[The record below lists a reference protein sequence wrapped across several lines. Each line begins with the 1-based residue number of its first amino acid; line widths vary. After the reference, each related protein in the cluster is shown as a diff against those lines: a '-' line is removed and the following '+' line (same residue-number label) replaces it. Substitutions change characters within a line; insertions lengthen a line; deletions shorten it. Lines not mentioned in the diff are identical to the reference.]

1 MKKFIKYIAL
11 FTLPFIAL
19 FIALLVSPYS
29 KKYGYH
35 FRKNVDCNTSW
46 IYYRLY
52 ENAAPID
59 VAFLGTSH
67 TGCSINDSLIERT
80 IKSKY
85 GRILKTS
92 NMSYCT
98 NGRNIQYPLL
108 NDILSTKTPKLVIIE
123 VMETESKSSHQD
135 FAYISDFKTVFSS
148 FSKHNFSFLSE
159 IGALAK
165 SRFSFLRDR
174 FVYKEEMEAPK
185 NYKSDFMYQ
194 PFDFDADSMDLAQ
207 HKAYKM
213 KKVAKGISNFTQ
225 FQLQYPNDYLIKM
238 VDRLNEEQIPFVF
251 LYIPPYGLEIEKPLH
266 YDFLTQYGEVW
277 LPPASIFE
285 NQKHWVDGEHLNYDG
300 SKALSNWLVDQ
311 INTEVEN

>member
-11 FTLPFIAL
+11 FSLPFIAL

-85 GRILKTS
+85 GRIIKTS

-98 NGRNIQYPLL
+98 NGRNIQLPLL
-108 NDILSTKTPKLVIIE
+108 NDIISTKTPKLVVIE
-123 VMETESKSSHQD
+123 VMEMESKRSHQD
-135 FAYISDFKTVFSS
+135 FPYIADSKTVLSS
-148 FSKHNFSFLSE
+148 FSIHNFQYFSE
-159 IGALAK
+159 VIELAK
-165 SRFSFLRDR
+165 SRFSYLRDHYIYR
-174 FVYKEEMEAPK
+174 VDMDAPK
-185 NYKSDFMYQ
+185 NYRSDFMYQ
-194 PFDFDADSMDLAQ
+194 PFDFNADSDDLAQ
-207 HKAYKM
+207 HKGYKM
-213 KKVAKGISNFTQ
+213 KKVAKGISGFTE
-225 FQLQYPNDYLIKM
+225 FQLQYPKSYLVKM
-238 VDRLNEEQIPFVF
+238 VERLNEEQIPFVF
-251 LYIPPYGLEIEKPLH
+251 LYIPPYGLEINQPLH

-285 NQKHWVDGEHLNYDG
+285 NQKHWVDGEHLNYNG
-300 SKALSNWLVDQ
+300 SKELSKWLVDQ
-311 INTEVEN
+311 INQKVNN